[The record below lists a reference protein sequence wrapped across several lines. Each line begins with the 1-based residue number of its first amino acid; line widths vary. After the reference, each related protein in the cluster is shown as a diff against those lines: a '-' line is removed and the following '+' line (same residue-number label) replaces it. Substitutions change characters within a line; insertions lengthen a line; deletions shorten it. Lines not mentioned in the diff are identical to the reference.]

1 MAELNIEINGRAYR
15 LACNDGEEDHLR
27 ELAGFLDQQ
36 VREIE
41 GAFGKIGDSRTLV
54 MAGLSIADRLSEA
67 LGKIER
73 LQDDLTSAQ
82 HSTRGA
88 LEQSRSEEKALAI
101 KIDEAAERL
110 ERLAAIMTGEEKEA

>member
-1 MAELNIEINGRAYR
+1 MAELNIEISGRSYR

-27 ELAGFLDQQ
+27 ELAGFVDQQ

-41 GAFGKIGDSRTLV
+41 DTFGKIGDSRTLV

-88 LEQSRSEEKALAI
+88 LEQSRSEEKALAV
-101 KIDEAAERL
+101 KIDKAAERL
-110 ERLAAIMTGEEKEA
+110 ERLASVLSEEQVA

>member
-1 MAELNIEINGRAYR
+1 MAELNIEISGRSYR
-15 LACNDGEEDHLR
+15 LACNDGEEGHLR
-27 ELAGFLDQQ
+27 ELAGFVDQQ

-41 GAFGKIGDSRTLV
+41 DTFGKIGDSRTLV

-88 LEQSRSEEKALAI
+88 LEQSRSEEKALAV

-110 ERLAAIMTGEEKEA
+110 ERLASVLSEEQVA

>member
-1 MAELNIEINGRAYR
+1 MAELNIEINGRPYR

-67 LGKIER
+67 LTRIEK
-73 LQDDLTSAQ
+73 LQEDLAAAQ
-82 HSTRGA
+82 DSTRGA
-88 LEQSRSEEKALAI
+88 KEQSRKEEQALAV
-101 KIDEAAERL
+101 KIDQAAERL
-110 ERLAAIMTGEEKEA
+110 ERLAGLLAEGA